1 MAKVATTKAKPVG
14 SKTDNSTRGISRKL
28 VAVINKFA
36 EIRSTANLY
45 NKLVDEGRVEI
56 FAEVGK
62 VEQTLTHN
70 GVVVAVIAKVEKSY
84 IDLDYLA
91 EKHPKAYADSLRKR
105 DEFHIRKPAPQK

>member
-1 MAKVATTKAKPVG
+1 MLADPGPDAALGVLQGDPRDG
-14 SKTDNSTRGISRKL
+14 
-28 VAVINKFA
+28 
-36 EIRSTANLY
+36 E
-45 NKLVDEGRVEI
+45 
-56 FAEVGK
+56 